1 MNLAAAEQPAGWGR
15 FLGLLAAV
23 AIFCIGVRVH
33 RWWVASGRTLPS
45 PKGRGSRVGRVK
57 PQVSKGSDP
66 NDPSDDPP
74 AEEDVAEYDWGSVSG
89 RGNKVEVVLR
99 RAGEPAPSGQDLD
112 GWVAQQLGKL
122 RPAEIIREARRR
134 FGASESTVKRRMR
147 RARGR
152 R

>member
-1 MNLAAAEQPAGWGR
+1 MA
-15 FLGLLAAV
+15 
-23 AIFCIGVRVH
+23 GVRLQ
-33 RWWVASGRTLPS
+33 RWWVASGRSLPS
-45 PKGRGSRVGRVK
+45 PRGQGSRVGRVN

-66 NDPSDDPP
+66 TDPSDDPT